1 MNIKIITV
9 LFIIS
14 LFINQYCLAE
24 NILVSDNLNN
34 AEELPYKIETLS
46 NINLQHSYYSQ
57 YYWLTLANDKM
68 YYIDTNDDDINV
80 VNSLDTITLE
90 KIEILKTGETLNYN
104 GKIYTINDIE
114 HIFYDNNNDRII
126 ALTKAEY
133 TSILNPTSKRFLV
146 DL

>member
-14 LFINQYCLAE
+14 LFINKYCLAE

-90 KIEILKTGETLNYN
+90 KIEILKMLEDKG
-104 GKIYTINDIE
+104 I
-114 HIFYDNNNDRII
+114 
-126 ALTKAEY
+126 TKG
-133 TSILNPTSKRFLV
+133 FLFPQE
-146 DL
+146 